1 MPIPSNI
8 LLSPLSALYGA
19 ATRARLMLYRAGA
32 LHTEKIAAPVISVG
46 NITAGGT
53 GKTPL
58 VAWLARRAAEM
69 GERVCILTRG
79 YGRTDESKQVLVSD
93 GASLLAEAKEAGD
106 EPRLLAEMLLGFA
119 AVISNADRIAG
130 ARWALENLQ
139 STLFILDDGFQHLAI
154 ARDLNLVAIDATNP
168 WGGGRLLPRGR
179 LREPP
184 GGLKRADALILTRA
198 NLVSDINALRAEAE
212 RMSGGRPVLVS
223 RTRTTRVRRL
233 ADELTDKEAALENK
247 TLKNDEEAAMV
258 ASLPQPVAAFCALGN
273 PQTFFAHLK
282 SDGHTLAHTKSFR
295 DHHVY
300 TQSDIDMLTHEAIK
314 RGAQALITT
323 AKDAVKL
330 RGLRIEL
337 PCYVNEIEVGFD
349 DERKMI
355 ALVSQALDKTHGK

>member
-32 LHTEKIAAPVISVG
+32 LRAEKIEAPVISVG

-58 VAWLARRAAEM
+58 VAWLARRAAEE

-79 YGRTDESKQVLVSD
+79 YGRADESKQVLVSD
-93 GASLLAEAKEAGD
+93 GASLLAEAGEAGD
-106 EPRLLAEMLLGFA
+106 EPRLLAEMLLGVS
-119 AVISNADRIAG
+119 AVISNADRVAG
-130 ARWALENLQ
+130 ARWALENLR
-139 STLFILDDGFQHLAI
+139 SSLFILDDGFQHLAI

-179 LREPP
+179 LREPL
-184 GGLKRADALILTRA
+184 GGLKRADALIITRA
-198 NLVSDINALRAEAE
+198 NLVPDIEALRAEAE
-212 RMSGGRPVLVS
+212 RKSGGLPVLVS

-233 ADELTDKEAALENK
+233 ADENEAV
-247 TLKNDEEAAMV
+247 KNVEEAAMT

-273 PQTFFAHLK
+273 PQNFFAHLK
-282 SDGHTLAHTKSFR
+282 RDGHALAYTQSFR

-300 TQSDIDMLTHEAIK
+300 TQSDVDALTLEAK
-314 RGAQALITT
+314 KHGAQSLLTT

-330 RGLRIEL
+330 CGLQFEL

-349 DERKMI
+349 DEEKMI
-355 ALVSQALDKTHGK
+355 ELLNRVIQKQ